1 MSRKTIHLVE
11 LYSPENEMEVLLLKS
26 ILDDSGIDF
35 FVKNDTFGSL
45 TVGPQIAHYNRKTI
59 LVAEDQLDD
68 AREVLV
74 EFLEKTSH
82 RPHAPYRL
90 RDKLR
95 MIFEVLLFG
104 WIMPGRRRSSPPRLE
119 LLDGAGDDGA
129 SRPDRRPKRP
139 RLRVIRGGGARG
151 AGRTPPR

>member
-1 MSRKTIHLVE
+1 MSTIHLVE

-35 FVKNDTFGSL
+35 FVKNDAFGSL

-59 LVAEDQLDD
+59 LVAEDQLDE

-74 EFLEKTSH
+74 GFLEKTSH

-90 RDKLR
+90 RDKVR
-95 MIFEVLLFG
+95 MVFEVLLFG

-119 LLDGAGDDGA
+119 LLDGDGDA
-129 SRPDRRPKRP
+129 NRPAPRPRRP
-139 RLRVIRGGGARG
+139 RLRVIRGDGGGG
-151 AGRTPPR
+151 AGRRPPR